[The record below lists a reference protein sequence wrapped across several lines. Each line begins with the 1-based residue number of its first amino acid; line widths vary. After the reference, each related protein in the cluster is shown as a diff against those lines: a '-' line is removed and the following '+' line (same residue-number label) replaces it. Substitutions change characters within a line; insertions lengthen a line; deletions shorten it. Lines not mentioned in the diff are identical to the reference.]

1 MESSFSNEIREL
13 SRQIETLATQRDEA
27 RQALKRA
34 REEVADLQLRLEE
47 SEKATKRMSLD
58 IEYLTLSHKLAD
70 TPQKLAE
77 ARATLRR
84 LIARVDKAISLVR
97 DDARI

>member
-34 REEVADLQLRLEE
+34 REEVADLQIRLEE
-47 SEKATKRMSLD
+47 SEKAAKRMSLD